1 MLRSESEIRTAM
13 IETLKA
19 QIEAVETDDE
29 AQYIVNNA
37 KQTVYAY
44 VLQLNVYGRDFN
56 KKRGAAMRLIDADN
70 FVQYLGFDNTDEERE
85 ENV

>member
-37 KQTVYAY
+37 KQTAYAH
-44 VLQLNVYGRDFN
+44 VLQLNVYGRDFI
-56 KKRGAAMRLIDADN
+56 KQIP
-70 FVQYLGFDNTDEERE
+70 ERKS
-85 ENV
+85 

>member
-29 AQYIVNNA
+29 SQYIINNA
-37 KQTVYAY
+37 KQMVYAY
-44 VLQLNVYGRDFN
+44 VLQLNVYGRDFI
-56 KKRGAAMRLIDADN
+56 KQI
-70 FVQYLGFDNTDEERE
+70 TERKL
-85 ENV
+85 